1 MYFKYFA
8 IKTRD
13 CNERSIGNKYIL
25 LNQTYKTLSIIFYIE
40 CHSLHE
46 LCIRII
52 ILNYLQL
59 SLKEIY

>member
-13 CNERSIGNKYIL
+13 CNERSIGNKYVL

-46 LCIRII
+46 
-52 ILNYLQL
+52 
-59 SLKEIY
+59 